1 MLDSR
6 VRARRAAST
15 SRGSPR
21 MLDFRLRARRAASA
35 SRGSPRVLDFRLAHE
50 RATACPAAAAPC
62 PGIAAEHGLS
72 RRRQAIGE

>member
-1 MLDSR
+1 MRGAATGAVAGSPRVPDFR
-6 VRARRAAST
+6 VRARRTAST
-15 SRGSPR
+15 
-21 MLDFRLRARRAASA
+21 

-62 PGIAAEHGLS
+62 PGIVAEHGLS